1 MLESAGQ
8 SIQLAELCRCF
19 QVPSRIVRYVL
30 ERGFVPAG
38 MEKQPASGNHRQF
51 SPQQAFWLALV
62 VLVKRS
68 GVKTPMAAQIA
79 DCAVESLRNATQAVG
94 WDPGFS
100 LSSGRLATE
109 YQYDVEIA
117 DAKYMRLVTN
127 ARPSSN
133 REVIASPWFPL
144 RRLKER
150 WKSGQPHTTTF
161 TPTVVLRVNE
171 TEIARLLRQAKWE
184 PASE

>member
-1 MLESAGQ
+1 MSESAGQ
-8 SIQLAELCRCF
+8 FIQLAELCRCF
-19 QVPSRIVRYVL
+19 QVSARIVRYVL

-38 MEKQPASGNHRQF
+38 VEKHPASGNHRQF

-68 GVKTPMAAQIA
+68 GVKTPVAAQIA
-79 DCAVESLRNATQAVG
+79 DCAVESLRNVTQAFA

-100 LSSGRLATE
+100 LSSGRFSTE
-109 YQYDVEIA
+109 HQYFVEIA
-117 DAKYMRLVTN
+117 DSKYVRLVTS
-127 ARPSSN
+127 ACPS
-133 REVIASPWFPL
+133 RELTESPWFPL
-144 RRLKER
+144 RGLKER
-150 WKSGQPHTTTF
+150 WKAGKPYTTAF

-171 TEIARLLRQAKWE
+171 TEIARLLGQAKWE